1 MPSRLAVAATLA
13 LFAVGLIALTSPI
26 QAQPEISPAQ
36 KGSGGPAPLIL
47 QSRAELQLAGAEAVI
62 AAARKKADAMKLAV
76 NIAVVDDGGHLI
88 AFARMD
94 KARPASAATAMT
106 KAVSAATFRQPTGTL
121 PVGGEPNVLLNISV
135 ENAASASGGRITTLK
150 GGVPIVVR
158 GEIIGAVGVG
168 GATGEQDAEIARA
181 AAEALTGLLPAP

>member
-1 MPSRLAVAATLA
+1 MPSRLAIAATLS
-13 LFAVGLIALTSPI
+13 LFAVGLVVLTSPI

-36 KGSGGPAPLIL
+36 KGPGGPAPLIL
-47 QSRAELQLAGAEAVI
+47 QSRAELQLAGAEAVLT
-62 AAARKKADAMKLAV
+62 AARKKADAMKLSV

-106 KAVSAATFRQPTGTL
+106 KAVTAATFRQPTGTL
-121 PVGGEPNVLLNISV
+121 PAGGEPDVLLNISLQ
-135 ENAASASGGRITTLK
+135 NAAAASGGKITTLK

-158 GEIIGAVGVG
+158 GEIIGAIGVG

-181 AAEALTGLLPAP
+181 GAQALITLLLAP